1 MVSPRKPSELEAL
14 HLTARQFWVDGVLW
28 LAYELPASPFDRR
41 ATASLVFES
50 DAMMRRI
57 RNYPADWRQLDDAEL
72 FALSWRV

>member
-1 MVSPRKPSELEAL
+1 MVARKASELEEL
-14 HLTARQFWVDGVLW
+14 HLTARQLWVDGILW
-28 LAYELPASPFDRR
+28 LAYELPAPAFDRR

-57 RNYPADWRQLDDAEL
+57 RNYPADWRELEDQEL